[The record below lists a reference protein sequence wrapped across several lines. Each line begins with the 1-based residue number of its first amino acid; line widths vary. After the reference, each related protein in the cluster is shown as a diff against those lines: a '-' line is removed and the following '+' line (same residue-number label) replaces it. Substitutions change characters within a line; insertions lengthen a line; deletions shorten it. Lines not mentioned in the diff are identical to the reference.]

1 MGGSLLETRD
11 GRRLLAAQAIT
22 FAAHGIASV
31 ALPWLILDEHG
42 SSSAAGLV
50 FTFTTLPYV
59 VFAVAAGVVGDRYP
73 SRRVIWVTHS
83 LQALLAL
90 VVPLWALSSA
100 PPVAIV
106 LVAAFLVGAGRAFS
120 DAAVFGA
127 LASLVGRERLVHAQ
141 ATLSASW
148 AVGLLA
154 GPAIGGVLVAAIGPA
169 RSLAVEATGL
179 AVAAVIVRMTR
190 LPDHAERN
198 RPADARA
205 IVRDGA
211 GVIAHDPVLRRVTI
225 LGMGWAIASA
235 GAWALAVPLL
245 RDVVGLDSTETGIA
259 LAVGA
264 IMGVVAPPIVARLEP
279 RFGGVAIVLAGV
291 PLTGIAVAA
300 LGYAGGFV
308 TALLAFAAF
317 QLVDYVS
324 VAAYIGERQRRAPL
338 RLQATVGIFGRTLIM
353 LSLALGSAVASGL
366 AEIVPLRPLYAG
378 MAVATVLV
386 GLAGIARLGSIRKP
400 AGDEAVSHGPMFS
413 DL

>member
-11 GRRLLAAQAIT
+11 GRRLLAAQALT

-31 ALPWLILDEHG
+31 ALPWLVLDEHG
-42 SSSAAGLV
+42 SSTAAGLV

-59 VFAVAAGVVGDRYP
+59 VFALAAGVVGDRYP
-73 SRRVIWVTHS
+73 SRRVIWVTHA

-90 VVPLWALSSA
+90 VVPLWAIGSV

-106 LVAAFLVGAGRAFS
+106 LIAAFLVGAGRAFS

-127 LASLVGRERLVHAQ
+127 LASLVGRDRIVHAQ
-141 ATLSASW
+141 ATLSAAW

-154 GPAIGGVLVAAIGPA
+154 GPAIGGVLVSAIGPA
-169 RSLAVEATGL
+169 RSLAVEAAGL
-179 AVAAVIVRMTR
+179 AVAAIIVRLTR
-190 LPDHAERN
+190 LPDHAERA
-198 RPADARA
+198 RPAKARA
-205 IVRDGA
+205 IIRESA
-211 GVIAHDPVLRRVTI
+211 SVIAHDTILRRVTI
-225 LGMGWAIASA
+225 LGMAWSIAMA

-264 IMGVVAPPIVARLEP
+264 IMGLVAPPLVSRLEP

-291 PLTGIAVAA
+291 PLTGLTVAA
-300 LGYAGGFV
+300 LGYAAGFV

-317 QLVDYVS
+317 QLVEYVS

-353 LSLALGSAVASGL
+353 LSLAVGSAAASGL
-366 AEIVPLRPLYAG
+366 AEVVSLRSLYAG
-378 MAVATVLV
+378 MAVATILV
-386 GLAGIARLGSIRKP
+386 GLVGIVRLGSVRRP
-400 AGDEAVSHGPMFS
+400 TRDEAISGGPMFS